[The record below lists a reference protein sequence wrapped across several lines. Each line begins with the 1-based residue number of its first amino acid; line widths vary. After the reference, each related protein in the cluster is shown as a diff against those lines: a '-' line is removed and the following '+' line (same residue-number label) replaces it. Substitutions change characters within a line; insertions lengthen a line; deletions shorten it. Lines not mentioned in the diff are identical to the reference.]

1 MMRRVIA
8 RGWILGLDG
17 TGDLITF
24 ASDIGRSYVTP
35 E

>member
-1 MMRRVIA
+1 MRRVIA

-17 TGDLITF
+17 TGDLIPF